1 MPKQPIAIPYKLRET
16 LQRGLAHYK
25 IIFLSA
31 GTGWG
36 KTATV
41 NKLLEKQNP
50 THLSLRKKSLPNYF
64 SKERLIVLDD
74 FHELPSQAEE
84 QFQEILRKSQR
95 GQHFVLISR
104 GPLPGYLSLYEATGA
119 LLQLGSDDLA
129 LDMEC
134 LSQLAQARGL
144 SFSTDGFQRL
154 QDETGGCPVAVNILL
169 LMLSACR

>member
-1 MPKQPIAIPYKLRET
+1 MPKQLIAIPYELREAF
-16 LQRGLAHYK
+16 QRGLTHYK

-36 KTATV
+36 KTAAV

-50 THLSLRKKSLPNYF
+50 AYLSLRKKPLPSYF

-74 FHELPSQAEE
+74 FHELPPQAAE

-95 GQHFVLISR
+95 RQHFVLISR
-104 GPLPGYLSLYEATGA
+104 APLPGYLSLYEATGA

-129 LDMEC
+129 LD
-134 LSQLAQARGL
+134 
-144 SFSTDGFQRL
+144 T
-154 QDETGGCPVAVNILL
+154 
-169 LMLSACR
+169 

>member
-84 QFQEILRKSQR
+84 QFQEILRKSLCPYLPR
-95 GQHFVLISR
+95 ASAGI
-104 GPLPGYLSLYEATGA
+104 PLPLRGYRCAAPAWE
-119 LLQLGSDDLA
+119 
-129 LDMEC
+129 
-134 LSQLAQARGL
+134 R
-144 SFSTDGFQRL
+144 
-154 QDETGGCPVAVNILL
+154 
-169 LMLSACR
+169 